1 MTMLLNCHC
10 PFPGNTFCDTDCM
23 LSLAHVESA
32 TVTREREETNN
43 KGISCAI
50 AVLASHV
57 ASDTHC
63 GGNWL
68 VKAVTYEGDDDER
81 D

>member
-1 MTMLLNCHC
+1 MTAISNAHC

-23 LSLAHVESA
+23 LLISHVDADMVLQESED
-32 TVTREREETNN
+32 TYT
-43 KGISCAI
+43 KGLSCAF

-57 ASDTHC
+57 ASDKHI

-68 VKAVTYEGDDDER
+68 AKFVSYEEW
-81 D
+81 

>member
-1 MTMLLNCHC
+1 MMAILLDVHC

-23 LSLAHVESA
+23 LSLAHVESD
-32 TVTREREETNN
+32 TTLREREETNN
-43 KGISCAI
+43 DGIACAF

-57 ASDTHC
+57 ASTNHC

-68 VKAVTYEGDDDER
+68 AKCVSYRGDTQ
-81 D
+81 